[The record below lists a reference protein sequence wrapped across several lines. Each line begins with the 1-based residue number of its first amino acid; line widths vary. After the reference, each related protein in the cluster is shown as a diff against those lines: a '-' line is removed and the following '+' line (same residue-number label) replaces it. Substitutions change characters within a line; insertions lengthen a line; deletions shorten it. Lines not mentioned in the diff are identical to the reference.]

1 METKPAIQRMIKD
14 IREDDKNVQI
24 TGYID
29 EIEDQSSFLIQDGTG
44 KLDVHVEKID
54 LSYSKGDLVNVIGE
68 LSYGEDNKR
77 ILNADIIQNMKG
89 LNFEYYKQL
98 YEIKKQYLN
107 K

>member
-1 METKPAIQRMIKD
+1 MENQSAIQRMIKD
-14 IREDDKNVQI
+14 IRGDDKNVQI

-29 EIEDQSSFLIQDGTG
+29 EVEDQSSFLIQDGTG
-44 KLDVHVEKID
+44 KLDVYAKKID
-54 LSYSKGDLVNVIGE
+54 LSYSKGDLINVIGE

-77 ILNADIIQNMKG
+77 ILNAVIIQNMKG

>member
-1 METKPAIQRMIKD
+1 MENLPAIQRMIKD
-14 IREDDKNVQI
+14 IREDDKNIQI

-29 EIEDQSSFLIQDGTG
+29 KVEDQSSFLIQDGTG
-44 KLDVHVEKID
+44 KLNVFAEKMD
-54 LSYSKGDLVNVIGE
+54 LSYSKGDLINVIGK

-77 ILNADIIQNMKG
+77 ILNAVIIQNMKG

>member
-44 KLDVHVEKID
+44 KLDVHAEKID

-77 ILNADIIQNMKG
+77 ILNAFIIQNMKG